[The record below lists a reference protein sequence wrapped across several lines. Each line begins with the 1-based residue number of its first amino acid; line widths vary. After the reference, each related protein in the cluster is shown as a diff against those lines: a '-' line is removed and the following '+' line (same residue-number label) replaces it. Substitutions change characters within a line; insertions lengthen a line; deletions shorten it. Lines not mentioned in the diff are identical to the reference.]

1 MTAPPGTPGDGEESD
16 ATPSDPPP
24 ASGPP
29 AYAPPPP
36 PPPPPYA
43 PPGQYGAP
51 PSNYGAP
58 PNQYGGPPTQYGG
71 QPTQHG
77 GQYGAG
83 SPYSAT
89 PGAAYASWLIRVA
102 GYLLDWVIFVVPA
115 IIVVVI
121 GLAIG
126 HGFGQALAALAYIAA
141 FGFSI
146 WNIVFRQGKTGQT
159 IGKQIVGIR
168 LIREIDGQPVGP
180 GMSFVRQLTHVLD
193 SLACYLGW
201 LWPLWDAKNQTFSD
215 KLCSTVVITV

>member
-1 MTAPPGTPGDGEESD
+1 MTAPPGAPGDGEESD
-16 ATPSDPPP
+16 VTPVAPPP
-24 ASGPP
+24 SAPP
-29 AYAPPPP
+29 AYAPP

-51 PSNYGAP
+51 PSYYGAP
-58 PNQYGGPPTQYGG
+58 PSQYGG
-71 QPTQHG
+71 QYG
-77 GQYGAG
+77 GV

-121 GLAIG
+121 GIAIG

-159 IGKQIVGIR
+159 IGKRIVGIR
-168 LIREIDGQPVGP
+168 LIREVDGQPVGP